1 MTQLFAA
8 LSTWL
13 ASSPALAD
21 TAANPTGGTL
31 DEPLKTI
38 GLFIGTYGLAVFLVI
53 YYAIRLY
60 PEIQKERGEWIR
72 QITILRQLIDPGTRS
87 LTRDQTSVVL
97 QLVSDAFVDRLA
109 MGGGGK
115 AFRRE
120 SGGWVGPSD
129 GTISRLEL
137 FGETIE
143 FQPSSTTDE
152 GLSNIYSD
160 ISRIIQDKKTANK
173 GEIDQLFGFVEDY
186 SKRDS
191 YRLGQLRFGSATL
204 EQIWRASYEPAVK
217 EWKSSRPEYLLHFD
231 RYDIDTARRFLS
243 GHPAG
248 KSKEEEFRKYF
259 ASLEFLTEQDIFKG
273 FQVILNSKMEGQ
285 LARLASEGAL
295 V

>member
-1 MTQLFAA
+1 
-8 LSTWL
+8 
-13 ASSPALAD
+13 
-21 TAANPTGGTL
+21 
-31 DEPLKTI
+31 
-38 GLFIGTYGLAVFLVI
+38 V
-53 YYAIRLY
+53 
-60 PEIQKERGEWIR
+60 IR

-87 LTRDQTSVVL
+87 LTRDLTSVVL

-109 MGGGGK
+109 MGGK
-115 AFRRE
+115 AYRRE
-120 SGGWVGPSD
+120 SGGWVSPSD

-152 GLSNIYSD
+152 ELSNIYSD
-160 ISRIIQDKKTANK
+160 ISRIVQDKKTKNK